1 MVQLSNDMISLAEK
15 PRTVQFDRTW
25 RPSPTASLFPAQ
37 FMQNTVRI
45 LTVIIGLANL
55 AAGAAQS
62 TVLSPSTWWV
72 AGPFPSYDQAMFE
85 ANEPIENANN
95 NHVGGVSNPE
105 GENEWN
111 RVIAIAGR
119 ELRTIRVGATE
130 SGAVD
135 LARAC
140 GGGSHAC
147 AYAGARMAAEKEESA
162 PATLTGSG
170 PTRWFFNNKLVGE
183 TKEKGVLKV
192 TLPLKK
198 GWNALLA
205 KSWNPTN
212 NAEWSVRCKI
222 ASASPL
228 TWESP
233 TKALASSQPATG
245 RRNVALWSEGS
256 RVGVSSIVWRGC
268 PTNERGLSMLNDGLK
283 PGSPE
288 GAGAAWNS
296 HEVDGLP
303 QWAWV
308 RFPGLRTID
317 SVAIYCGGQE
327 RWPIALAG
335 EYSED
340 GGVTFKTLFE
350 IKNAKPNPKDAS
362 LRAEFPAVATDNVRI
377 RITRAEVPSSSAF
390 ATAQLTEIEVFG
402 DNAPGSGSL
411 ALGDTVP
418 RQSASSELKPERD
431 FRPQIKEK
439 SDQVEFSTPW
449 YRVALDRSRPRI
461 ARLSLD
467 SLGKGEFK
475 IALLRNTG
483 AMALVGPMFDPVP
496 FPQDG
501 ALKIDG
507 NVARYPS
514 MTVAPGVTMA
524 VALRFHE
531 KSFELELSTVSGR
544 SMPLSWGVFRFDL
557 DFWQTPTCFFGRAT
571 DPAHF
576 VTLPCYIHAPDA
588 GTFRVTQRGD
598 GAILRQAP
606 SADDFNLSARQL
618 MDIAPYAPASSEHY
632 GIIPAKPWRTTL
644 QFAVESVEPF
654 PDLVASEPRL
664 NGLPRYALNI
674 AQWMPGKK
682 LLSNNVVST
691 NCPLSLQFY
700 AEMAVY
706 APRLKDGID
715 VMELVTASVDRYLD
729 GVGGHL
735 MWHGMRVEVQ
745 PPGKWVASLETGGFI
760 LNSAWY
766 AVQTVGGKSLLK
778 RWLPRLE
785 ALAGHLEAHDTDGD
799 GIVDSGDRGH
809 WFDNYMLPAGVKE
822 AHSTAVNYEAYLH
835 LANLEEMADRKDQ
848 AAHYKHRAQ
857 LIKDNYLKVFYNPET
872 GVIGGWR
879 DKEGKLH
886 DPMFPWV
893 NGYAICAGL
902 VSDELANQ
910 ILDRL
915 FAQMK
920 MIGFTQ
926 YQYGLPTNLL
936 PMQKDEWNYGPR
948 EWQGYMN
955 GSITPPY
962 SNYVIMALY
971 KMGRR
976 EQAEELL
983 WPQIASFDR
992 GTFNSGVRI
1001 PYMQTR
1007 NPVGSAFYYWDGSRA
1022 NGEGYLP
1029 ENWHAYAGIFAG
1041 HFGIRFGAEGYSLE
1055 PWSPLKGKR
1064 VPCGLPVMGKI
1075 QESME

>member
-1 MVQLSNDMISLAEK
+1 MKKSL
-15 PRTVQFDRTW
+15 
-25 RPSPTASLFPAQ
+25 
-37 FMQNTVRI
+37 RI
-45 LTVIIGLANL
+45 LTSILGLANL
-55 AAGAAQS
+55 TLAAQS
-62 TVLSPSTWWV
+62 SVQSPSTWWV
-72 AGPFPSYDQAMFE
+72 VGPFPSYNQEMFA

-95 NHVGGVSNPE
+95 SHAGNASSPE
-105 GENEWN
+105 GDNEWN

-119 ELRTIRVGATE
+119 ELRTLRVEATE

-140 GGGSHAC
+140 GGGSYAS
-147 AYAGARMAAEKEESA
+147 AYAGTRFVAEKDESA
-162 PATLTGSG
+162 LATLTGSG
-170 PTRWFFNNKLVGE
+170 PVRWFLNNKLVAE
-183 TKEKGVLKV
+183 TKQKCVQKM

-198 GWNALLA
+198 GCNALLA
-205 KSWNPTN
+205 KSWNPKN
-212 NAEWSVRCKI
+212 CVEWAVGCEI
-222 ASASPL
+222 ASSSPL
-228 TWESP
+228 RWESP

-256 RVGVSSIVWRGC
+256 RVAVSSIIWRGF
-268 PTNERGLSMLNDGLK
+268 PVAERGLSMLNDGLK
-283 PGSPE
+283 PGSPN

-296 HEVDGLP
+296 HDVDGMP

-308 RFPGLRTID
+308 RFPGMRTID
-317 SVAIYCGGQE
+317 TVLLSLGGKE
-327 RWPIALAG
+327 RWPSDLVG
-335 EYSED
+335 EYSDD
-340 GGVTFKTLFE
+340 GGATFKTLFE
-350 IKNAKPNPKDAS
+350 IKDGKPAGDSLTAK
-362 LRAEFPAVATDNVRI
+362 FPAVVTDNVRI
-377 RITRAEVPSSSAF
+377 RIKRAQKPASSAF
-390 ATAQLTEIEVFG
+390 ETAQLFEIEVYG

-411 ALGDTVP
+411 ALVDAARP
-418 RQSASSELKPERD
+418 RQASSELKPD
-431 FRPQIKEK
+431 GAFKPQIKE
-439 SDQVEFSTPW
+439 DAEQVTFSTQW

-461 ARLSLD
+461 AGLSLD
-467 SLGKGEFK
+467 SLGKGEFP
-475 IALLRNTG
+475 IALLRHSG
-483 AMALVGPMFDPVP
+483 AMALVSPMFDPAP
-496 FPQDG
+496 FPEDG
-501 ALKIDG
+501 ALKIEG
-507 NVARYPS
+507 NVARYPAV
-514 MTVAPGVTMA
+514 TVAPGVRMA

-531 KSFELELSTVSGR
+531 KSFELELSTDSGHPV
-544 SMPLSWGVFRFDL
+544 PLSGGVFRFDL

-598 GAILRQAP
+598 GAIFRQAA

-618 MDIAPYAPASSEHY
+618 MDIAPYASGFTQHY

-644 QFAVESVEPF
+644 LFDVESIKPF
-654 PDLVASEPRL
+654 PNLADSEPRL
-664 NGLPRYALNI
+664 KGLPRYALNI
-674 AQWMPGKK
+674 AQWMPGNK

-715 VMELVTASVDRYLD
+715 VMELVTATVDRYLD

-735 MWHGMRVEVQ
+735 MWHGMKVEVQ
-745 PPGKWVASLETGGFI
+745 PPGKWVASLESGGFI

-766 AVQTVGGKSLLK
+766 AVQTVGGMPLLA

-809 WFDNYMLPAGVKE
+809 WFDTYNLPEGVKE
-822 AHSTAVNYEAYLH
+822 AQSTAVNYEAYLH
-835 LANLEEMADRKDQ
+835 LANLEEMAGRKEQ
-848 AAHYKHRAQ
+848 AAHYRHRAQ

-879 DKEGKLH
+879 DKDGKLH

-902 VSDELANQ
+902 VSDEMANQ

-915 FAQMK
+915 FAQIK
-920 MIGFTQ
+920 KIGFAQ

-936 PMQKDEWNYGPR
+936 PLQKDEWNHGSR
-948 EWQGYMN
+948 GWQEYMN

-971 KMGRR
+971 KLGRR

-983 WPQIASFDR
+983 WPQIASFDK

-1007 NPVGSAFYYWDGSRA
+1007 NPVGSAFYIWDGSRA

-1041 HFGIRFGAEGYSLE
+1041 HFGIRFDEKGYSLE

-1064 VPCGLPVMGKI
+1064 VPCGLPVMGKL
-1075 QESME
+1075 QEFME